1 MRLVNRKEHI
11 IERFRASDSRS
22 PAEEL
27 VLRAGTLADYARL
40 AGYHYL
46 RNRPAT
52 ATRVLVLED
61 RRPSVAGR
69 FVRRPDETQTVG
81 VLIESLPALS
91 CMLRRVA
98 LPGRYDGWADRA
110 AAARLLN
117 AELRCIS
124 RVVVHPQWRGLGLA
138 VRLVRQALATMTTP
152 YTEAL
157 AAMGRVHPFFKLAG
171 MTEYRRWPLPR
182 DQRLRDALAAAGV
195 AAWELASVKRMR
207 DHVERLPWLKREVKR
222 WAGGRLSDD
231 EALIAARDHLLCEPV
246 YYLAA
251 GGERV

>member
-1 MRLVNRKEHI
+1 LVISKTHI
-11 IERFRASDSRS
+11 IDRFRAGASHS

-27 VLRAGTLADYARL
+27 VLRPGTLADYARL
-40 AGYHYL
+40 ASFHYL
-46 RNRPAT
+46 RNRPCT

-61 RRPSVAGR
+61 RRPGIASR
-69 FVRRPDETQTVG
+69 FTQRRDETQVVG
-81 VLIESLPALS
+81 VLVESLPALS
-91 CMLRRVA
+91 CVLRRIA

-171 MTEYRRWPLPR
+171 MAEYRRWPLPR

-195 AAWELASVKRMR
+195 AGWELASVARMR
-207 DHVERLPWLKREVKR
+207 DHVERVPWLMREVKR
-222 WAGGRLSDD
+222 WAGGKTSDE

-251 GGERV
+251 KGEDS